1 MTKGSD
7 TLYFTY
13 GTQGPLTVT
22 WNGNTYYYICNAQG
36 DVTEIVDSYGDSVAG
51 YQYNA
56 WGVVSTGGSSRLAE
70 LNPLRYRG
78 YVYDNETGLY
88 YVSSRYYDPALGRW
102 INADNAI
109 SGTGGDILGYNMF
122 SYCFNNPVNM
132 SDPTGNWP
140 KWLENTVKV
149 VSVVV
154 AVTAVV
160 ATVAAVSA
168 FTAGTGS
175 AAAVY
180 GATVFL
186 GAALSGINGAVANES
201 KGNSYA
207 NGYAGGFIS
216 GGTQSAASRLPGGT
230 VWGGTLGTSAGTA
243 VTMGLNNCD
252 PDSANATASEIVTEV
267 KNSAIKATATSMI
280 TASIGAG
287 VGGIDYNT
295 GTLYGGV
302 ADGCGGLMPSLTLGF
317 GEGIKAFFGA
327 VDDALVY
334 IWE

>member
-1 MTKGSD
+1 
-7 TLYFTY
+7 
-13 GTQGPLTVT
+13 
-22 WNGNTYYYICNAQG
+22 
-36 DVTEIVDSYGDSVAG
+36 
-51 YQYNA
+51 
-56 WGVVSTGGSSRLAE
+56 
-70 LNPLRYRG
+70 
-78 YVYDNETGLY
+78 
-88 YVSSRYYDPALGRW
+88 
-102 INADNAI
+102 
-109 SGTGGDILGYNMF
+109 
-122 SYCFNNPVNM
+122 M

-140 KWLENTVKV
+140 KWVETAAKV
-149 VSVVV
+149 VSVV
-154 AVTAVV
+154 AVV
-160 ATVAAVSA
+160 AAVVITVSAVSA

-175 AAAVY
+175 VAAVY
-180 GATVFL
+180 GATIFL

-207 NGYAGGFIS
+207 NGYVGGFIS

-243 VTMGLNNCD
+243 ATMGLNNLD
-252 PDSANATASEIVTEV
+252 PDSANSTASEIVTEV

-287 VGGIDYNT
+287 VGGIDYKT

-302 ADGCGGLMPSLTLGF
+302 ADGCGGLMPSLKLGF

>member
-1 MTKGSD
+1 M
-7 TLYFTY
+7 
-13 GTQGPLTVT
+13 
-22 WNGNTYYYICNAQG
+22 
-36 DVTEIVDSYGDSVAG
+36 
-51 YQYNA
+51 
-56 WGVVSTGGSSRLAE
+56 
-70 LNPLRYRG
+70 
-78 YVYDNETGLY
+78 
-88 YVSSRYYDPALGRW
+88 
-102 INADNAI
+102 
-109 SGTGGDILGYNMF
+109 GYNMF
-122 SYCFNNPVNM
+122 AYCMNNPVNM
-132 SDPTGNWP
+132 SDPSGNWP
-140 KWLENTVKV
+140 KWVENTFKV

-180 GATVFL
+180 GATILL

-230 VWGGTLGTSAGTA
+230 VWGGALGTSTGTA
-243 VTMGLNNCD
+243 ITMGLNNLD
-252 PDSANATASEIVTEV
+252 PDSANATASEIAAEV

-287 VGGIDYNT
+287 VGGIDYKT
-295 GTLYGGV
+295 STLYGGV
-302 ADGCGGLMPSLTLGF
+302 ADRCGGLMPSLTLGF

-327 VDDALVY
+327 VDDAIVY

>member
-1 MTKGSD
+1 KN
-7 TLYFTY
+7 L
-13 GTQGPLTVT
+13 
-22 WNGNTYYYICNAQG
+22 
-36 DVTEIVDSYGDSVAG
+36 YGDIVAV
-51 YQYNA
+51 YNQAGTKLVSYKYDA
-56 WGVVSTGGSSRLAE
+56 WGYTSITYHNSGSSTTAKK
-70 LNPLRYRG
+70 NPFKYRG
-78 YVYDNETGLY
+78 YYYDADLGLY
-88 YVSSRYYDPALGRW
+88 YVSSRYYDSVIGRW

-109 SGTGGDILGYNMF
+109 AGTGGDILGYNLF

-180 GATVFL
+180 GATILL

-207 NGYAGGFIS
+207 NGYVGGFIS

-230 VWGGTLGTSAGTA
+230 VWGGTLGTSAGTT
-243 VTMGLNNCD
+243 VTMILNNLD
-252 PDSANATASEIVTEV
+252 PDSANSTAFEIAMEA
-267 KNSAIKATATSMI
+267 KKSAIKATATSMI

-287 VGGIDYNT
+287 VGGINYNM

-302 ADGCGGLMPSLTLGF
+302 ADGCGGLMPSLTLGL

-334 IWE
+334 IWG